1 MGKSMN
7 RKERGAKL
15 VYLSKDRL
23 EAIKNLAKMDSL
35 EKNRSI
41 SANDVILDAIDKYL
55 QERYN

>member
-1 MGKSMN
+1 MN